1 VREALEEGVREAVN
15 VGEEVGVKVGLGVGE
30 ELGVEDG
37 LGGGIFKRLIS
48 LNDKDRL

>member
-1 VREALEEGVREAVN
+1 VREAVN
-15 VGEEVGVKVGLGVGE
+15 VGEGVKVGLGVGE